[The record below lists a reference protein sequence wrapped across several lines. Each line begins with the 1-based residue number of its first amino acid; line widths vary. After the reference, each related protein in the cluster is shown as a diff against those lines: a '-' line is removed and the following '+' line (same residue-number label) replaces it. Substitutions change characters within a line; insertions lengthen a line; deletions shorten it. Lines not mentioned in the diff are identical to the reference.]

1 MLLCL
6 KIVNIN
12 DGLKSI
18 QKTAVAF
25 PSPLTAFTI
34 KRKPRKQPFQTKPAI
49 IDGLTRRGQ
58 QKCFSFC
65 LQFLHFYAPLSQDDR
80 VRVTDVGGSKHA
92 VDVTGTFSL
101 LSWIREAQKRLLT
114 GLRICKFITNSVVK
128 KNVHVQSCSQL
139 LSA

>member
-34 KRKPRKQPFQTKPAI
+34 KRKPRKQPFQT
-49 IDGLTRRGQ
+49 
-58 QKCFSFC
+58 
-65 LQFLHFYAPLSQDDR
+65 PLSQDDR